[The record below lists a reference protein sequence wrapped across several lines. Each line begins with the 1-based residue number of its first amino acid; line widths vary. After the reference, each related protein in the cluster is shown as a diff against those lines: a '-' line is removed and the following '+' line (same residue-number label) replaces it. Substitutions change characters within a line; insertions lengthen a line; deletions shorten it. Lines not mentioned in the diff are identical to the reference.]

1 MDFNQI
7 KTEKT
12 KSRATVF
19 IIYIFLYLR
28 GVSYIENQI
37 VTSRKATFYKRKAT
51 FYKRKATFYKRKATF
66 YKRKATSLK
75 IGCFLKKFLYY
86 CKNKLN
92 TSYGTS

>member
-28 GVSYIENQI
+28 GGSYIENQI

-51 FYKRKATFYKRKATF
+51 
-66 YKRKATSLK
+66 SLK
-75 IGCFLKKFLYY
+75 ISCFLKKFLYY

-92 TSYGTS
+92 TGYGTS